1 MSEENRDKL
10 IALKKAVVFDLRK
23 IDVELY
29 KLDRAD
35 KRLNVYLNGC
45 IYNPA
50 AHNLYE
56 LLAVRRFFSFLDKYD
71 FRIKEV
77 KKLVTL
83 YERLKFSG
91 TKGKTRYKLTP
102 IQVFQFSNILAFYK
116 PGTDKRLIREAL
128 LFVPR
133 KFSKTTSVASLSIN
147 DLLLGDANAQTYVA
161 ANSYNQAKVCFDE
174 IRNILKSL
182 DPKFRHFKINR
193 EIIYN
198 QRKGKTSFARCLAS
212 NPDTL
217 DGLNAS
223 MVIVDEYS
231 QADSAALKN
240 VLTSSMGARLNP
252 LTVVITTASDK
263 ETAPFVE
270 MLKMYK
276 AILRGEIENDSIF
289 AHIFEPDVDDEE
301 GDPATWRKVQP
312 HMGIT
317 VYEDFYVDAYQKAL
331 YSAPDAL
338 EFRTKLLNVFATDST
353 TKWIEAKQIEERY
366 KKVYIENITGMPP
379 TMVGVDLSVRDDFS
393 TVTYNLYSVDSKSFH
408 SYTDYY
414 FPAGALKKHPN
425 RELYEGWAKAGYL
438 KLCDGDIIDYQQI
451 VNDILSRAKYLQIM
465 GIGYDPYK
473 SAEFVN
479 LLSSSVGGEAGILIP
494 VKQTYGTFT
503 SPVESFEI
511 ALYSNKI
518 SFDPNP
524 ITPYCFANA
533 VLDEDRNMN
542 KKPIKKT
549 HNAKIDST
557 ITNLETFYLFNN
569 LTA

>member
-1 MSEENRDKL
+1 MNKENRDEL
-10 IALKKAVVFDLRK
+10 VALKQSVISDLHN
-23 IDVELY
+23 IDVDSY

-35 KRLNVYLNGC
+35 ERLNVYIKGC
-45 IYNPA
+45 INNPD

-56 LLAVRRFFSFLDKYD
+56 LLAVRRFFVFLDKYE

-77 KKLVTL
+77 KKFVTF

-116 PGTDKRLIREAL
+116 PDTNKRLIREAL

-147 DLLLGDANAQTYVA
+147 DLLFGDANAQTYVA

-198 QRKGKTSFARCLAS
+198 RIKGKTSFARCLAS
-212 NPDTL
+212 NPDKL

-317 VYEDFYVDAYQKAL
+317 VYEDFYIDAYQKAL

-338 EFRTKLLNVFATDST
+338 EFRTKLLNVFAVDST
-353 TKWIEAKQIEERY
+353 TKWIEAKQIEERF
-366 KKVYIENITGMPP
+366 KDIRIESIDTYPL
-379 TMVGVDLSVRDDFS
+379 TMAAVDLSVRDDFS
-393 TVTYNLYSVDSKSFH
+393 TVTYNIYSKESGSFH
-408 SYTDYY
+408 SHTDYY
-414 FPAGALKKHPN
+414 FPEGALKDHPN

-438 KLCDGDIIDYQQI
+438 ILCDGDIIDYQQI
-451 VNDILSRAKYLQIM
+451 VNDILARAKYLQIM
-465 GIGYDPYK
+465 GVGYDPYK

-479 LLSSSVGGEAGILIP
+479 LLTYSVGGASEYIKP

-503 SPVESFEI
+503 SPIESFEL
-511 ALYSNKI
+511 ALYRSKLTF
-518 SFDPNP
+518 SPNP
-524 ITPYCFANA
+524 ITPYCFSNA

-542 KKPIKKT
+542 KKPVKKT

-557 ITNLETFYLFNN
+557 ITNLMTFYLFNN
-569 LTA
+569 YTQ

>member
-1 MSEENRDKL
+1 MNKENRDEL
-10 IALKKAVVFDLRK
+10 IALKQSVISDLHN
-23 IDVELY
+23 IDVDSY

-35 KRLNVYLNGC
+35 ERLNVYIKGC
-45 IYNPA
+45 INNPD

-56 LLAVRRFFSFLDKYD
+56 LLAVRRFFVFLDKYE

-77 KKLVTL
+77 KKFVTF

-116 PGTDKRLIREAL
+116 PDTNKRLIREAL

-147 DLLLGDANAQTYVA
+147 DLLFGDANAQT
-161 ANSYNQAKVCFDE
+161 
-174 IRNILKSL
+174 
-182 DPKFRHFKINR
+182 
-193 EIIYN
+193 
-198 QRKGKTSFARCLAS
+198 
-212 NPDTL
+212 
-217 DGLNAS
+217 LNAS

-276 AILRGEIENDSIF
+276 SILRGEIENDSIF

-317 VYEDFYVDAYQKAL
+317 VYEDFYIDAYQKAL

-338 EFRTKLLNVFATDST
+338 EFRTKLLNVFTTDQT
-353 TKWIEAKQIEERY
+353 TKWIEAKQIEERF
-366 KKVYIENITGMPP
+366 KDIRIENIGTYPL
-379 TMVGVDLSVRDDFS
+379 TMVAVDLSVRDDFS
-393 TVTYNLYSVDSKSFH
+393 SVTYNIYSKESGSFH
-408 SYTDYY
+408 SHTDYY
-414 FPAGALKKHPN
+414 FPEGALKDHPN

-438 KLCDGDIIDYQQI
+438 ILCDGDIIDYQQI
-451 VNDILSRAKYLQIM
+451 VNDILARAKYLQIM
-465 GIGYDPYK
+465 GVGYDPYK

-479 LLSSSVGGEAGILIP
+479 LLTYSVGGASEYIKP

-503 SPVESFEI
+503 SPIESFEL
-511 ALYSNKI
+511 ALYRSKLTF
-518 SFDPNP
+518 SPNP
-524 ITPYCFANA
+524 ITPYCFSNA

-542 KKPIKKT
+542 KKPVKKT

-557 ITNLETFYLFNN
+557 ITNLMTFYLFNN
-569 LTA
+569 MEV

>member
-1 MSEENRDKL
+1 MSNDEL
-10 IALKKAVVFDLRK
+10 IQLKVDTVSRLQHIDTLSYNLNKADS
-23 IDVELY
+23 
-29 KLDRAD
+29 
-35 KRLNVYLNGC
+35 RLNSYIGAC
-45 IYNPA
+45 ISNPD

-56 LLAVRRFFSFLDKYD
+56 LLSIVRFFRFLDTYD
-71 FRIKEV
+71 FRTGKV
-77 KKLVTL
+77 RKFVVF

-102 IQVFQFSNILAFYK
+102 IQVFQFANILGFYH
-116 PGTDKRLIREAL
+116 PGTDKRVIREAL

-133 KFSKTTSVASLSIN
+133 KFSKTTSVASLAIY
-147 DLLLGDANAQTYVA
+147 DLLFGDANAQTYVA

-174 IRNILKSL
+174 IRNILKAL
-182 DPKFRHFKINR
+182 DPNLRHFTINR

-198 QRKGKTSFARCLAS
+198 RIKGKTSFARCLAS
-212 NPDTL
+212 NPDKL

-223 MVIVDEYS
+223 TVILDEYS

-252 LTVVITTASDK
+252 LTIVITTASDK
-263 ETAPFVE
+263 HTTPFVE
-270 MLKMYK
+270 MLKGYK
-276 AILRGEIENDSIF
+276 SILRGELDNDAIF
-289 AHIFEPDVDDEE
+289 AHIFEPDVNDEE

-312 HMGIT
+312 HLGVT
-317 VYEDFYVDAYQKAL
+317 VYEEFYKSEYQKAL
-331 YSAPDAL
+331 YSADDAL
-338 EFRTKLLNVFATDST
+338 EFRTKLLNIFASNSAT
-353 TKWIEAKQIEERY
+353 TWIESKLIEERF
-366 KKVYIENITGMPP
+366 KRIIIENIGSKPL

-393 TVTYNLYSVDSKSFH
+393 SVTYNIYSVENKAFH

-414 FPAGALKKHPN
+414 FPKGALEGHPN
-425 RELYEGWAKAGYL
+425 CELYKGWAKAGFL
-438 KLCDGDIIDYQQI
+438 ILCDGDIIDYQRI
-451 VNDILSRAKYLQIM
+451 VDDILKKANYLCIM

-479 LLSSSVGGEAGILIP
+479 LLSASAGGASDIITP

-503 SPVESFEI
+503 SSVESLELAI
-511 ALYSNKI
+511 YSDKI

-533 VLDEDRNMN
+533 VLDEDRNCN
-542 KKPIKKT
+542 KKPIKRT

-557 ITNLETFYLFNN
+557 ITNLMTFHLFNN
-569 LTA
+569 YTE

>member
-1 MSEENRDKL
+1 MNKENRDKL
-10 IALKKAVVFDLRK
+10 IALKQSVVSDLHN
-23 IDVELY
+23 IDVDLY
-29 KLDRAD
+29 KLDKAD
-35 KRLNVYLNGC
+35 ERLNVYIKGC
-45 IYNPA
+45 INNPD

-56 LLAVRRFFSFLDKYD
+56 LLAVRRFFVFLDKYE

-77 KKLVTL
+77 KKFVTF

-116 PGTDKRLIREAL
+116 PGTNKRLIREAL

-147 DLLLGDANAQTYVA
+147 DLLFGDAN
-161 ANSYNQAKVCFDE
+161 
-174 IRNILKSL
+174 
-182 DPKFRHFKINR
+182 KINR

-198 QRKGKTSFARCLAS
+198 RIKGKTSFARCLAS
-212 NPDTL
+212 NPDKL

-317 VYEDFYVDAYQKAL
+317 VYEDFYIDAYQKAL

-338 EFRTKLLNVFATDST
+338 EFRTKLLNVFTTDQT
-353 TKWIEAKQIEERY
+353 TKWIEAKQIEERF
-366 KKVYIENITGMPP
+366 KDIRIESIGTYPL
-379 TMVGVDLSVRDDFS
+379 TIAAVDLSVRDDFS
-393 TVTYNLYSVDSKSFH
+393 TVTYNIYSKESGSFH
-408 SYTDYY
+408 SHTDYY
-414 FPAGALKKHPN
+414 FPEGA
-425 RELYEGWAKAGYL
+425 
-438 KLCDGDIIDYQQI
+438 I
-451 VNDILSRAKYLQIM
+451 VLMR
-465 GIGYDPYK
+465 
-473 SAEFVN
+473 
-479 LLSSSVGGEAGILIP
+479 
-494 VKQTYGTFT
+494 
-503 SPVESFEI
+503 
-511 ALYSNKI
+511 
-518 SFDPNP
+518 
-524 ITPYCFANA
+524 
-533 VLDEDRNMN
+533 R
-542 KKPIKKT
+542 
-549 HNAKIDST
+549 
-557 ITNLETFYLFNN
+557 
-569 LTA
+569 